1 VGWKGKDR
9 GKPRRGGINVVAHT
23 YTNIVIHALFST
35 KDRRPWINVEMRREL
50 FPYMGG
56 IVNRLGGKSLLV
68 NGVADHVHMLLN
80 QGPDLP
86 LAELVGKVKAN
97 SSGWIKKRWPVRSE
111 FAWQPGYAAFS
122 VSSSRV
128 EEVKKYIAA
137 QEEHHRKVS
146 FHEEVLAFLQRNGIS
161 YDPRYVF
168 G

>member
-1 VGWKGKDR
+1 MGWDGKDR
-9 GKPRRGGINVVAHT
+9 GKRHHTVAHT

-35 KDRRPWINVEMRREL
+35 KGRRPWINVEMRREL

-56 IVNRLGGKSLLV
+56 IVNRLGGNSLRV

-80 QGPDLP
+80 QAPDLP
-86 LAELVGKVKAN
+86 LADLMGKVKAN
-97 SSGWIKKRWPVRSE
+97 SSGWIKKRWPACGD
-111 FAWQPGYAAFS
+111 FAWQAGYAAFS

-128 EEVKKYIAA
+128 EEVRKYIAA

-146 FHEEVLAFLQRNGIS
+146 FQEEVLAFLKRNGIA